1 MSIVTNFN
9 YNGTVIQ
16 RREDGFINLTQ
27 MCQANG
33 KRLDHFLKA
42 NKTKDYIESLSNSLH
57 TGVVQSPHLGVLDS
71 GRGGDHSGTWG
82 HPSLAINLARWIS
95 SDFAVWCDAHIFNLM
110 STGKTS
116 LDIDPID
123 KLIKLEE
130 LRFKNTQLACD
141 MATMHGKEY
150 GALVLGRPDAVIEVD
165 RPVLE
170 VIDNRCG
177 DRRRGMTFT
186 QLNKYLEQKTGKG
199 FKTGAIFQRLIEK
212 ERPDLVDLIQR
223 PVNQPFVHEENI
235 DDVIDIAMKQPHQL
249 RIGE

>member
-1 MSIVTNFN
+1 MSILANFN
-9 YNGTVIQ
+9 YDDNTISQ
-16 RREDGFINLTQ
+16 RADGFLNASQ

-33 KRLDHFLKA
+33 KLLADWSRLKA
-42 NKTKDYIESLSNSLH
+42 TKAYAEALSEAMGIPISQLIEIQHGN
-57 TGVVQSPHLGVLDS
+57 Q
-71 GRGGDHSGTWG
+71 TWI

-95 SDFAVWCDAHIFNLM
+95 PKFAVWCDAHIFNLM
-110 STGKTS
+110 TTGKTS
-116 LDIDPID
+116 LDVDPID

-235 DDVIDIAMKQPHQL
+235 DDVIDIAMKQPRQL
-249 RIGE
+249 RIGD